1 MKVYGIS
8 VVMRARTSQRFE
20 RNESVKFFANTFLP
34 FETFE
39 RSDLERLVRELDL
52 G

>member
-8 VVMRARTSQRFE
+8 VVIRARTSQRFE
-20 RNESVKFFANTFLP
+20 ESVKFFANIFLP
-34 FETFE
+34 FETLE